1 MTKKGFDIAT
11 QRRLYFALKMI
22 AREYQTP
29 GQLRRSAGE
38 DYSLDYS
45 EALEMAYE
53 NIQSLAANAIR
64 GLRVPK
70 EKADG

>member
-29 GQLRRSAGE
+29 TQLQRSAGE
-38 DYSLDYS
+38 DYGLDYR